1 MSIATN
7 RKAWHE
13 YHIFDKYEAGIVLL
27 GSEVKAIKESKVSIK
42 ESYVRFINNELFI
55 IGMHIGDYSNGGY
68 SKHESMQNRKLLM
81 HRNELKKIKA
91 IGKVFYLQKFIES
104 QEKEFT
110 DVRVLVSNHNVIS
123 SMERYSNHFITNV
136 FQGAKYRQIILKKN
150 TYIGKS

>member
-27 GSEVKAIKESKVSIK
+27 GSEVKAIKEAKVSII

-81 HRNELKKIKA
+81 HRNELKKIKVKSDEKGMTLIPLSIYQKKNLIKIEFGIA
-91 IGKVFYLQKFIES
+91 KGKKMWDKRKDKMDKDVKRSIDRKM
-104 QEKEFT
+104 KEF
-110 DVRVLVSNHNVIS
+110 
-123 SMERYSNHFITNV
+123 
-136 FQGAKYRQIILKKN
+136 KN
-150 TYIGKS
+150 K